1 MYKYIVIITTA
12 LLFCT
17 HTGKAQTA
25 AYFFFELQPTK
36 ADVPYY
42 FSQTL
47 KISYND
53 SLDLKRQMRMYFHE
67 LKMAVNDDKKDTVPF
82 KGFIPPGADTPEHC
96 DAIRVTQMT
105 SLSTDNHSVIL
116 KNIHE

>member
-1 MYKYIVIITTA
+1 MLSAHTT
-12 LLFCT
+12 
-17 HTGKAQTA
+17 KAQTTA
-25 AYFFFELQPTK
+25 FFFFELQPVK
-36 ADVPYY
+36 GDVPYY

-53 SLDLKRQMRMYFHE
+53 SLDLRRQMRLYFHE
-67 LKMAVNDDKKDTVPF
+67 LKVEASDDKSDTLLY
-82 KGFIPPGADTPEHC
+82 KGFIPPGSDTPEHC

-105 SLSTDNHSVIL
+105 SLSSDKRNVIL

>member
-1 MYKYIVIITTA
+1 MYKYIVIIATA
-12 LLFCT
+12 LLFCAQT
-17 HTGKAQTA
+17 SKAQSA

-53 SLDLKRQMRMYFHE
+53 SLDLKRQMRNYFHE
-67 LKMAVNDDKKDTVPF
+67 LKMAVNDEKSDTLHF
-82 KGFIPPGADTPEHC
+82 KELIPPGSDTPDHC
-96 DAIRVTQMT
+96 DAIRVTLMT
-105 SLSTDNHSVIL
+105 SLSSDKHNVIL